1 MITRIELK
9 NFMSHA
15 HTVIEPAAGLTV
27 IVGPNNCGK
36 SALVAA
42 LQILRHNEKSTYVM
56 RHGTKECSVKVWTDD
71 GHTIEWRRKTAPSYV
86 IDGHLFDRLRGGGV
100 PDELV
105 NVLRLPYVE
114 AGGETEFDVHFGA
127 QKSPIFLLDQ
137 SPATAARFFSSSSD
151 ASRLLLMQKRH
162 KDKLAQR
169 QRDKVRLEAESRQVN
184 AELAAL
190 EPAVELE
197 RRVKEAE
204 RLSDELAHDSQRIE
218 EAQRDVAA
226 MVRQES
232 AVARHAGFAGV
243 LTSLAVPPMLV
254 PTAPLESLIAG
265 WQRGAETLAAAQAR
279 RQALAPLA
287 LPPVLADDRSLAQS
301 LREQEQL
308 ASLVRRAE
316 RQQETLAPLSE
327 PPPLAETEALSRLT
341 KQLDAAQTQLARAQ
355 ELAAAA
361 QVGKSLTEPPTDT
374 GAVADLASI
383 ASRMETAHEACQ
395 RRRQEL
401 TQAEIELSAAEL
413 AMREFAASSLCP
425 TCGSPLDADRW
436 LASAGSGA
444 AAPGGYTHD

>member
-105 NVLRLPYVE
+105 QALRLPYVE

-204 RLSDELAHDSQRIE
+204 RLADELAHDSQRIE

-232 AVARHAGFAGV
+232 AVARHAASAGA
-243 LTSLAVPPMLV
+243 LTSLAAPPTLA
-254 PTAPLESLIAG
+254 PTGPLELLIADC
-265 WQRGAETLAAAQAR
+265 RRSVDMLAVAQAR
-279 RQALAPLA
+279 GRALSSLA
-287 LPPVLADDRSLAQS
+287 LPPVLADERSLARS
-301 LREQEQL
+301 LGEQEQL
-308 ASLVRRAE
+308 AKTVRSAE
-316 RQQETLAPLSE
+316 LQRHALAPLSE
-327 PPPLAETEALSRLT
+327 PPPIIDTEALSRLT
-341 KQLDAAQTQLARAQ
+341 DQLDAAQRQLARAL

-361 QVGKSLTEPPTDT
+361 QVGRALSEPPTDT
-374 GAVADLASI
+374 SAAAELTALVARI
-383 ASRMETAHEACQ
+383 ETASDTLHRRTGELVHAEA
-395 RRRQEL
+395 
-401 TQAEIELSAAEL
+401 ELSAAEL

-436 LASAGSGA
+436 LASAGGG
-444 AAPGGYTHD
+444 AAPGGHTHD

>member
-1 MITRIELK
+1 MITRIELT

-71 GHTIEWRRKTAPSYV
+71 GHTIEWRRKTSPSYV

-105 NVLRLPYVE
+105 TALRLPFVE
-114 AGGETEFDVHFGA
+114 AGGEAEFDVHFGA

-162 KDKLAQR
+162 KEKLAQR

-190 EPAVELE
+190 EPAVDLE
-197 RRVKEAE
+197 RRVKESE
-204 RLSDELAHDSQRIE
+204 RLADELALALQRIE
-218 EAQRDVAA
+218 AAERDVAA
-226 MVRQES
+226 MVRQAS
-232 AVARHAGFAGV
+232 AVARHESQAGA
-243 LTSLAVPPMLV
+243 L
-254 PTAPLESLIAG
+254 APLAAPPALEPTGPLETLIARC
-265 WQRGAETLAAAQAR
+265 QRAAETLAAAQAR
-279 RQALAPLA
+279 GRALAPLSV
-287 LPPVLADDRSLAQS
+287 PPELADDRSLARS

-308 ASLVRRAE
+308 AIAVRRADRE
-316 RQQETLAPLSE
+316 RQILAALAA
-327 PPPLAETEALSRLT
+327 PPPILETEALSRLAS
-341 KQLDAAQTQLARAQ
+341 QLDAAQRQLARAQ
-355 ELAAAA
+355 ALAAAA
-361 QVGKSLTEPPTDT
+361 QVGTSLAEPPTD
-374 GAVADLASI
+374 
-383 ASRMETAHEACQ
+383 ETAAAELARLVPQIEAARDVCE

-401 TQAEIELSAAEL
+401 SEAETELSAAEL

-436 LASAGSGA
+436 LASAGSGSA
-444 AAPGGYTHD
+444 ALGGHAHD